1 MNSKATGIW
10 FVIAAALFAFCFF
23 FVHHFRPVETVSPQ
37 VLPHFSAANV
47 TAIQIDPA
55 GVAEILA
62 VRTNNNWQLLKPVA
76 YPAKNRAVIALLE
89 ALQGLTPVLRIKASE
104 LHENHMTDADYGF
117 DTPQFSVTIS
127 EGGERRQL
135 QIGNWTALRDQVYLR
150 IVGMGGV
157 FITDAGWLD
166 LLPHTGDKWRDTAL
180 VEAAAPYDWIV
191 LTNGT
196 RSIELRRDPKTQS
209 WRMLLPLVARANSSF
224 IDQSLLRLEA
234 AQISQFV
241 APDVDNPVYGLQPA
255 SLDLWLGAG
264 SNLVASVHA
273 GKTATNDP
281 AGDYIERDSL
291 NSVAVT
297 AKESLAPWRKQV
309 NDFRDPLLLELTQP
323 VTSIDID
330 ATENFSLQLLGPN
343 QWSIVGQKYPA
354 DTQTIM
360 DFIKTLAT
368 MKITE
373 FEKDVVTPAVFQ
385 SYGLTTNS
393 QQITLRSTVDG
404 SNAVIAQIIFG
415 NPDTNGQYV
424 RRADEDFIYRL
435 SLKDTSELTDAA
447 FKFRQRQIW
456 DFPGRDV
463 AQLTL
468 RQNGKV
474 RQIIHNG
481 VNQWV
486 LAPGSQGMTVASRF
500 IEETVSGMENLPGL
514 CQLSAEKWERPNVS
528 DSDAQNIYGFNTNNL
543 QITLEL
549 KNGEKHTVDFGGE
562 IPGGKSALAS
572 VVLDGQRWVFWFP
585 PFLYQVVSYYLTIPA
600 DQP

>member
-1 MNSKATGIW
+1 
-10 FVIAAALFAFCFF
+10 VIAAALFAFCFF
-23 FVHHFRPVETVSPQ
+23 FVHHFRPVETASPQ

-62 VRTNNNWQLLKPVA
+62 VRTNNTWQLLKPVS
-76 YPAKNRAVIALLE
+76 YPAQRRAITALLE
-89 ALQGLTPVLRIKASE
+89 AFQGLTPVLRIKASE
-104 LHENHMTDADYGF
+104 LHQNHMTDTDYGF
-117 DTPQFSVTIS
+117 DNPQFSVTITNA
-127 EGGERRQL
+127 GEQRCQL
-135 QIGNWTALRDQVYLR
+135 QIGNRTALGDQVYLR
-150 IVGMGGV
+150 IVGMDGAY
-157 FITDAGWLD
+157 ITDAGWLD
-166 LLPHTGDKWRDTAL
+166 LLPRTGDNWRDTSL
-180 VEAAAPYDWIV
+180 VDTVAPYDWIV

-196 RSIELRRDPKTQS
+196 RSIELRRDPKTQL
-209 WRMLLPLVARANSSF
+209 WRMSFPLVARANSAF
-224 IDQSLLRLEA
+224 IDQSLLKLQA

-297 AKESLAPWRKQV
+297 AKESLAPWRSQV
-309 NDFRDPLLLELTQP
+309 NDFRDRQLLELTQP
-323 VTSIDID
+323 VTRIDVD
-330 ATENFSLQLLGPN
+330 AAEIFTLQLLGSSH
-343 QWSIVGQKYPA
+343 WSIVGQKYPA
-354 DTQTIM
+354 DTGTVT
-360 DFIKTLAT
+360 DFIRALAT

-393 QQITLRSTVDG
+393 QKITLHSTVDG
-404 SNAVIAQIIFG
+404 TNAVLAQIIFG
-415 NPDTNGQYV
+415 NPDTNGVYV

-435 SLKDTSELTDAA
+435 SLADVNLTDAA
-447 FKFRQRQIW
+447 FKFRERQLW
-456 DFPGRDV
+456 DFTGRDV
-463 AQLTL
+463 AQATL

-474 RQIIHNG
+474 RQIIHSG
-481 VNQWV
+481 PGKWV
-486 LAPGSQGMTVASRF
+486 LAAGSQGMIADRY
-500 IEETVSGMENLPGL
+500 IEESIGGIPNVPGL
-514 CQLSAEKWERPNVS
+514 CQLSAEQWVRPNVT

-549 KNGEKHTVDFGGE
+549 KNGEKHTVDFGSE
-562 IPGGKSALAS
+562 LPNHRTALAS

-585 PFLYQVVSYYLTIPA
+585 PTLYQFVFYYLTVPA